1 VITLSQRKGEKMAR
15 IGIDLKGKGIDKEG
29 VELIV
34 ITGLSGA
41 GRTQAM
47 QSLEDQGFFCVDNLP
62 PSFLVKFAELCV
74 QSRGKV
80 TKAAIVC
87 DLRGGEFFS
96 SLSEALINLEKEGF
110 HLEVLFLEAS
120 DETLIRRY
128 KESRRRHPL
137 SPHGRVLDGIQAERQ
152 QLEELRIRANII
164 IDTSDLSAQQLRSQ
178 VAELFCKAQGLG
190 QMAVSVI
197 SFGFKYGSLIDADVV
212 MDVRFLPNPFYV
224 ETLRPLTGEHTLVQ
238 EYVFGNPIAQ
248 EFMEKYLVLL
258 EYILPYYVLEG
269 KNHLVIGIGCTGG
282 QHRSVAI
289 VERVGDF
296 LKQRHY
302 AISVKHRDVLK
313 IKRVEKRDEP

>member
-1 VITLSQRKGEKMAR
+1 MEK
-15 IGIDLKGKGIDKEG
+15 KEL
-29 VELIV
+29 ELVV

-62 PSFLVKFAELCV
+62 PTFLVKFAELCA

-80 TKAAIVC
+80 SKAAIVC

-96 SLSEALINLEKEGF
+96 SLSEALSNLEKEGF
-110 HLEVLFLEAS
+110 DLQVLFLDAS

-152 QLEELRIRANII
+152 QLEELRIRADSI
-164 IDTSDLSAQQLRSQ
+164 IDTTGLTASQLRTR
-178 VAELFCKAQGLG
+178 VAELFGKAQGLE
-190 QMAVSVI
+190 QMAVSVV
-197 SFGFKYGSLIDADVV
+197 SFGFKYGILMDADLV

-238 EYVFGNPIAQ
+238 DYVFGNVMAQ
-248 EFMEKYLVLL
+248 EFMEKYLALL
-258 EYILPYYVLEG
+258 ENILPNYVKEG
-269 KNHLVIGIGCTGG
+269 KTHLVIGIGCTGG

-289 VERVGDF
+289 AERVGQF
-296 LKQRHY
+296 LKERHY
-302 AISVKHRDVLK
+302 TISIKHRDALK
-313 IKRVEKRDEP
+313 NQNHGTAR

>member
-1 VITLSQRKGEKMAR
+1 VAS
-15 IGIDLKGKGIDKEG
+15 KGIMKKG

-62 PSFLVKFAELCV
+62 PNFLVKFAELCA

-80 TKAAIVC
+80 SKAAIVC

-96 SLSEALINLEKEGF
+96 SLSEALGNLEKEGF
-110 HLEVLFLEAS
+110 QLKVLFLDAS

-137 SPHGRVLDGIQAERQ
+137 SPRGRVLDGIQAERQ
-152 QLEELRIRANII
+152 QLEELRVRADHI
-164 IDTSDLSAQQLRSQ
+164 IDTSNLTAQQLRSE
-178 VAELFCKAQGLG
+178 VAELFCKTQGLG

-197 SFGFKYGSLIDADVV
+197 SFGFKYGSPMDADLV

-224 ETLRPLTGEHTLVQ
+224 ESLRPLTGEHALVR
-238 EYVFGNPIAQ
+238 EYVFDNPIAHK
-248 EFMEKYLVLL
+248 FMEKYLALL
-258 EYILPYYVLEG
+258 EFILPRYVQEG
-269 KNHLVIGIGCTGG
+269 KTHLVIGIGCTGG

-289 VERVGDF
+289 AERVGQF
-296 LKQRHY
+296 LKERDY
-302 AISVKHRDVLK
+302 IVSVKHRDAAK
-313 IKRVEKRDEP
+313 IKRLGKRYEP

>member
-1 VITLSQRKGEKMAR
+1 MEIKGV
-15 IGIDLKGKGIDKEG
+15 DKKG

-62 PSFLVKFAELCV
+62 PSFLVKFAELCA

-80 TKAAIVC
+80 SKAAIVC

-96 SLSEALINLEKEGF
+96 SLSEALSNLEKAGF
-110 HLEVLFLEAS
+110 HLEVLFLDAS

-152 QLEELRIRANII
+152 QLEGLRIRADNI
-164 IDTSDLSAQQLRSQ
+164 IDTSHLSSQELRSQ
-178 VAELFCKAQGLG
+178 VAELFCKAEGLG

-197 SFGFKYGSLIDADVV
+197 SFGFKYGIPMDADLV
-212 MDVRFLPNPFYV
+212 MDVRFLPNPFYI
-224 ETLRPLTGEHTLVQ
+224 ETLRPLTGEDTLVQ
-238 EYVFGNPIAQ
+238 DYVFGNPIAQ
-248 EFMEKYLVLL
+248 EFMEKYLTLL
-258 EYILPYYVLEG
+258 EYILPHYIQEG

-289 VERVGDF
+289 AERVGRF
-296 LKQRHY
+296 LKERHY
-302 AISVKHRDVLK
+302 ASTVKHRDAYK
-313 IKRVEKRDEP
+313 NKKGGTAK

>member
-1 VITLSQRKGEKMAR
+1 MNKKG
-15 IGIDLKGKGIDKEG
+15 L
-29 VELIV
+29 ELIV

-62 PSFLVKFAELCV
+62 PTFLVKFAELCA

-80 TKAAIVC
+80 SKAAIVC

-96 SLSEALINLEKEGF
+96 SLSEALANLEKEGF
-110 HLEVLFLEAS
+110 RLEVLFLDAS

-152 QLEELRIRANII
+152 QLEELRIRADNI

-178 VAELFCKAQGLG
+178 VADLFCKAQGLD

-197 SFGFKYGSLIDADVV
+197 SFGFKYGIPMDADLV
-212 MDVRFLPNPFYV
+212 MDVRFLPNPYYV
-224 ETLRPLTGEHTLVQ
+224 EALRPLTGEHTLVRD
-238 EYVFGNPIAQ
+238 YVFGNQMAQ
-248 EFMEKYLVLL
+248 EFMEKYLGLL
-258 EYILPYYVLEG
+258 EYILPNYIKEG
-269 KNHLVIGIGCTGG
+269 KTHLVIGIGCTGG

-289 VERVGDF
+289 AERVGQF
-296 LKQRHY
+296 LTERNY
-302 AISVKHRDVLK
+302 SISVKHRDAK
-313 IKRVEKRDEP
+313 KNQKGGTGR

>member
-1 VITLSQRKGEKMAR
+1 MNKQGL
-15 IGIDLKGKGIDKEG
+15 
-29 VELIV
+29 ELIV

-62 PSFLVKFAELCV
+62 PTFLVKFAELCA

-80 TKAAIVC
+80 SKAAIVC

-96 SLSEALINLEKEGF
+96 SLSEALNNLEKEGF
-110 HLEVLFLEAS
+110 RLEVLFLDAS

-137 SPHGRVLDGIQAERQ
+137 SPQGRVLDGIQAERQ
-152 QLEELRIRANII
+152 QLEELRIRADNI
-164 IDTSDLSAQQLRSQ
+164 IDTSNLSSQQLRSQ
-178 VAELFCKAQGLG
+178 VAELFCKAQGMG

-197 SFGFKYGSLIDADVV
+197 SFGFKYGIPMDADLV

-224 ETLRPLTGEHTLVQ
+224 EALRPLTGEHELVRD
-238 EYVFGNPIAQ
+238 YVFGNQMAQ
-248 EFMEKYLVLL
+248 EFMEKYLDLL
-258 EYILPYYVLEG
+258 EYILPNYIREG
-269 KNHLVIGIGCTGG
+269 KTHLVIGIGCTGG

-289 VERVGDF
+289 AERVGKF
-296 LKQRHY
+296 LIERDY
-302 AISVKHRDVLK
+302 SISVKHRDAEK
-313 IKRVEKRDEP
+313 NQKRGITR

>member
-1 VITLSQRKGEKMAR
+1 MDKT
-15 IGIDLKGKGIDKEG
+15 DL
-29 VELIV
+29 ELII

-62 PSFLVKFAELCV
+62 PTFLVKFAELCA

-80 TKAAIVC
+80 SKAAIVC

-110 HLEVLFLEAS
+110 RLRILFLEAS

-137 SPHGRVLDGIQAERQ
+137 SPRGRIIDGILDERQ
-152 QLEELRIRANII
+152 QLEELRIRADKI
-164 IDTSDLSAQQLRSQ
+164 IDTSNLSAQQLRLQ
-178 VAELFCKAQGLG
+178 VAELYGKG
-190 QMAVSVI
+190 QSQEQMVISVV
-197 SFGFKYGSLIDADVV
+197 SFGFKYGIPMDADLV

-224 ETLRPLTGEHTLVQ
+224 EGLRALTGENTLVK
-238 EYVFGNPIAQ
+238 EYVFKNQITQ
-248 EFMEKYLVLL
+248 EFMEKYLDLL
-258 EYILPYYVLEG
+258 EYILPHYVKEG
-269 KNHLVIGIGCTGG
+269 KTQLVLAVGCTGG

-289 VERVGDF
+289 AERVGQF
-296 LKQRHY
+296 LSERNY
-302 AISVKHRDVLK
+302 TNNVNHRDATK
-313 IKRVEKRDEP
+313 NRKCGTIQ

>member
-1 VITLSQRKGEKMAR
+1 MNKQGL
-15 IGIDLKGKGIDKEG
+15 
-29 VELIV
+29 ELIV

-62 PSFLVKFAELCV
+62 PSFLVKFAELCA

-80 TKAAIVC
+80 SKAAIVC

-96 SLSEALINLEKEGF
+96 SLSEALNNLEKEGF
-110 HLEVLFLEAS
+110 RLEVLFLDAS

-137 SPHGRVLDGIQAERQ
+137 SPQGRVLDGIQAERQ
-152 QLEELRIRANII
+152 QLEELRIRADNI
-164 IDTSDLSAQQLRSQ
+164 IDTTNLSAQQLRSQ
-178 VAELFCKAQGLG
+178 VAELFCKTQGLG

-197 SFGFKYGSLIDADVV
+197 SFGFKYGIPMDADLV

-224 ETLRPLTGEHTLVQ
+224 EALRPFTGEHESVR
-238 EYVFGNPIAQ
+238 EYVFGNQMAR
-248 EFMEKYLVLL
+248 EFMEKYLDLL
-258 EYILPYYVLEG
+258 EYILPNYIKEG
-269 KNHLVIGIGCTGG
+269 KTHLVIGIGCTGG

-289 VERVGDF
+289 AERVGSF
-296 LKQRHY
+296 LIERDY
-302 AISVKHRDVLK
+302 SIRVTHRDATK
-313 IKRVEKRDEP
+313 NQKRGKTL

>member
-1 VITLSQRKGEKMAR
+1 MNKQGL
-15 IGIDLKGKGIDKEG
+15 
-29 VELIV
+29 ELIV

-62 PSFLVKFAELCV
+62 PTFLVKFAELCA

-80 TKAAIVC
+80 SKAAIVC

-96 SLSEALINLEKEGF
+96 SLSEALNNLETEGF
-110 HLEVLFLEAS
+110 RLQVLFLDAS

-137 SPHGRVLDGIQAERQ
+137 SPKGRVLDGIQAERQ
-152 QLEELRIRANII
+152 QLEELRIRADNI
-164 IDTSDLSAQQLRSQ
+164 IDTTNLSSQQLRSQ

-197 SFGFKYGSLIDADVV
+197 SFGFKYGVPMDADLV

-224 ETLRPLTGEHTLVQ
+224 EALRPLTGEHELVRD
-238 EYVFGNPIAQ
+238 YVFGNQMAR
-248 EFMEKYLVLL
+248 EFMEKYLDLL
-258 EYILPYYVLEG
+258 EYILPNYIKEG
-269 KNHLVIGIGCTGG
+269 KTHLVIGIGCTGG

-289 VERVGDF
+289 AERVGSF
-296 LKQRHY
+296 LLERDY
-302 AISVKHRDVLK
+302 SISVKHRDAAK
-313 IKRVEKRDEP
+313 NQKRGIPR

>member
-1 VITLSQRKGEKMAR
+1 MNKQGL
-15 IGIDLKGKGIDKEG
+15 
-29 VELIV
+29 ELIV

-62 PSFLVKFAELCV
+62 PTFLVKFAELCA

-80 TKAAIVC
+80 SKAAIVC

-96 SLSEALINLEKEGF
+96 SLSEALANLEKEGF
-110 HLEVLFLEAS
+110 RLEVLFLDAS

-152 QLEELRIRANII
+152 QLEELRIRADNI
-164 IDTSDLSAQQLRSQ
+164 IDTSCLSAQQLRTQ
-178 VAELFCKAQGLG
+178 VAELFCKSQGLD

-197 SFGFKYGSLIDADVV
+197 SFGFKYGIPMDADLV
-212 MDVRFLPNPFYV
+212 MDVRFLPNPYYV
-224 ETLRPLTGEHTLVQ
+224 ETLRSLTGEHALVRD
-238 EYVFGNPIAQ
+238 YVFGNQMAQ
-248 EFMEKYLVLL
+248 EFMEKYLALL
-258 EYILPYYVLEG
+258 EYILPNYIKEG
-269 KNHLVIGIGCTGG
+269 KTHLVIGIGCTGG

-289 VERVGDF
+289 ADRVGQF
-296 LKQRHY
+296 LMERNY
-302 AISVKHRDVLK
+302 AITVKHRDATINQK
-313 IKRVEKRDEP
+313 GGTAR

>member
-1 VITLSQRKGEKMAR
+1 MAKNGAE
-15 IGIDLKGKGIDKEG
+15 INGIDKKG

-62 PSFLVKFAELCV
+62 PSFLVKFAELCA

-80 TKAAIVC
+80 SKAAIVC

-96 SLSEALINLEKEGF
+96 SLSDALSNLEKEGF
-110 HLEVLFLEAS
+110 HLEVLFLDAS

-137 SPHGRVLDGIQAERQ
+137 PHSRVLDGIQAERQ
-152 QLEELRIRANII
+152 QLEELRIRADYI
-164 IDTSDLSAQQLRSQ
+164 IDTSNLSSSQLRSQ
-178 VAELFCKAQGLG
+178 VTELFCKSQGLG
-190 QMAVSVI
+190 QMAVSII
-197 SFGFKYGSLIDADVV
+197 SFGFKYGSPMDADLV

-224 ETLRPLTGEHTLVQ
+224 ESLRPFTGEHTLVQ
-238 EYVFGNPIAQ
+238 DYVFGNPIAQ
-248 EFMEKYLVLL
+248 EFMEKYLALL
-258 EYILPYYVLEG
+258 EYILPKYVLEG

-289 VERVGDF
+289 AERVGQF
-296 LKQRHY
+296 LKERNY
-302 AISVKHRDVLK
+302 AISVKHRDAAK
-313 IKRVEKRDEP
+313 NQKGGTAR

>member
-1 VITLSQRKGEKMAR
+1 MEET
-15 IGIDLKGKGIDKEG
+15 DKKAI
-29 VELIV
+29 ELIV

-62 PSFLVKFAELCV
+62 PTFLVKFAELCA

-80 TKAAIVC
+80 SKAAIVC

-96 SLSEALINLEKEGF
+96 SLSEALDNLEKEGF
-110 HLEVLFLEAS
+110 NLEILFLDAS

-152 QLEELRIRANII
+152 QLEELRIRADNI
-164 IDTSDLSAQQLRSQ
+164 IDTSELSSQELRCQ
-178 VAELFCKAQGLG
+178 VSELFCKAQGLG
-190 QMAVSVI
+190 QMAVSVV
-197 SFGFKYGSLIDADVV
+197 SFGFKYGSPMDADLV
-212 MDVRFLPNPFYV
+212 MDVRFLPNPFYI
-224 ETLRPLTGEHTLVQ
+224 EGLRPLTGEHTLVQ
-238 EYVFGNPIAQ
+238 EYVFGNEMAQ
-248 EFMEKYLVLL
+248 EFMKKYLDLL
-258 EYILPYYVLEG
+258 EYILPFYVEEG

-289 VERVGDF
+289 AERVGEF
-296 LKQRHY
+296 LRERHY
-302 AISVKHRDVLK
+302 AISVKHRDVHK
-313 IKRVEKRDEP
+313 NHKVGTVR

>member
-1 VITLSQRKGEKMAR
+1 MDKKG
-15 IGIDLKGKGIDKEG
+15 L
-29 VELIV
+29 ELVV

-62 PSFLVKFAELCV
+62 PTFLVKFAELCA

-80 TKAAIVC
+80 SKAAIVC

-96 SLSEALINLEKEGF
+96 SLSEALSNLEKEGF
-110 HLEVLFLEAS
+110 HLRVLFLDAS

-152 QLEELRIRANII
+152 QLEELRIRADNI
-164 IDTSDLSAQQLRSQ
+164 IDTTDLTSQQLRSQ
-178 VAELFCKAQGLG
+178 VAELFGKVQGLE

-197 SFGFKYGSLIDADVV
+197 SFGFKYGIPMDADLV

-224 ETLRPLTGEHTLVQ
+224 EALRPLTGEHALVQ
-238 EYVFGNPIAQ
+238 DYVFGNPMAQ
-248 EFMEKYLVLL
+248 EFMEKYLALL
-258 EYILPYYVLEG
+258 EYILPNYVKEG
-269 KNHLVIGIGCTGG
+269 KTHLVIGIGCTGG

-289 VERVGDF
+289 AERVGQF
-296 LKQRHY
+296 LTDLHY
-302 AISVKHRDVLK
+302 AISVKHRDAAK
-313 IKRVEKRDEP
+313 NQKHGTAR

>member
-1 VITLSQRKGEKMAR
+1 MNKQGL
-15 IGIDLKGKGIDKEG
+15 
-29 VELIV
+29 ELIV

-62 PSFLVKFAELCV
+62 PTFLVKFAELCA

-80 TKAAIVC
+80 SKAAIVC

-96 SLSEALINLEKEGF
+96 SLSEALSNLEKEGF
-110 HLEVLFLEAS
+110 RLEVLFLDAS

-137 SPHGRVLDGIQAERQ
+137 SPQGRVLDGIQAERQ
-152 QLEELRIRANII
+152 QLEELRIRADNI
-164 IDTSDLSAQQLRSQ
+164 IDTSNLSSQQLRSQ

-197 SFGFKYGSLIDADVV
+197 SFGFKYGVPMDADLV

-224 ETLRPLTGEHTLVQ
+224 ESLRPLTGEHELVRD
-238 EYVFGNPIAQ
+238 YVFGNQMAQ
-248 EFMEKYLVLL
+248 EFMEKYLDLL
-258 EYILPYYVLEG
+258 DYILPNYIKEG
-269 KNHLVIGIGCTGG
+269 KTHLVIGIGCTGG

-289 VERVGDF
+289 AERVGSF
-296 LKQRHY
+296 LKERDY
-302 AISVKHRDVLK
+302 AISVKHRDATK
-313 IKRVEKRDEP
+313 NQKRGVAR

>member
-1 VITLSQRKGEKMAR
+1 M
-15 IGIDLKGKGIDKEG
+15 DKTG
-29 VELIV
+29 LELVV

-62 PSFLVKFAELCV
+62 PTFLVKFAELCA

-80 TKAAIVC
+80 SKAAIVC

-96 SLSEALINLEKEGF
+96 SLSEALSNLEKEGF
-110 HLEVLFLEAS
+110 HLQVLFLDAS

-152 QLEELRIRANII
+152 QLEELRIRADNI
-164 IDTSDLSAQQLRSQ
+164 IDTTDLTSQQLRSQ
-178 VAELFCKAQGLG
+178 VAELMGKVQGLE

-197 SFGFKYGSLIDADVV
+197 SFGFKYGIPMDADLV
-212 MDVRFLPNPFYV
+212 MDVRFLPNPFYI
-224 ETLRPLTGEHTLVQ
+224 ETLRPLTGEDTLVQ
-238 EYVFGNPIAQ
+238 DYVFGNPMTQ
-248 EFMEKYLVLL
+248 EFMEKYLALL
-258 EYILPYYVLEG
+258 EYILPNYVKEG
-269 KNHLVIGIGCTGG
+269 KTHLVIGIGCTGG

-289 VERVGDF
+289 AERVGQF
-296 LKQRHY
+296 LRERHY
-302 AISVKHRDVLK
+302 AISVKHRDALK
-313 IKRVEKRDEP
+313 NQKHGTAR

>member
-1 VITLSQRKGEKMAR
+1 MKKSE
-15 IGIDLKGKGIDKEG
+15 

-62 PSFLVKFAELCV
+62 PTFLVKFAELCA

-80 TKAAIVC
+80 SKAAIVC

-96 SLSEALINLEKEGF
+96 SLSEALSNLEKEGF
-110 HLEVLFLEAS
+110 RLQVLFLDAS

-137 SPHGRVLDGIQAERQ
+137 SPQGRVLDGIQAERQ
-152 QLEELRIRANII
+152 QLEDLRIRADTI
-164 IDTSDLSAQQLRSQ
+164 IDTSNLSSQQLRSK
-178 VAELFCKAQGLG
+178 VAELFSKTKGLR

-197 SFGFKYGSLIDADVV
+197 SFGFKYGIPLDADLV
-212 MDVRFLPNPFYV
+212 MDVRFLPNPFYIQA
-224 ETLRPLTGEHTLVQ
+224 LRPLTGEHILVQ
-238 EYVFGNPIAQ
+238 DYVFGNTMAQ
-248 EFMEKYLVLL
+248 EFMEKYLALL
-258 EYILPYYVLEG
+258 EFILPNYVKEG
-269 KNHLVIGIGCTGG
+269 KTHLVIGIGCTGG

-289 VERVGDF
+289 AERVGQF
-296 LKQRHY
+296 LMERQY
-302 AISVKHRDVLK
+302 SISVKHRDAAK
-313 IKRVEKRDEP
+313 NQRGGKAR